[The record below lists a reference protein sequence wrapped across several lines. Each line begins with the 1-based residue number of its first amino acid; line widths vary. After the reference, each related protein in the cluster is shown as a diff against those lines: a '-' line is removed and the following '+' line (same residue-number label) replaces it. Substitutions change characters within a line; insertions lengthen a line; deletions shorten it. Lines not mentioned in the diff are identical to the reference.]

1 MSIILKKKKGLLT
14 PKSHAPN
21 SSQILGSLGIGSVIG
36 AGASLNKELSID
48 IVIEES
54 IERLIMEKLLLHSKR
69 QVRGFDYFTSYCLIE
84 GKKEVKT
91 LFLKRR
97 SWKSFITIERKEM
110 ISSGAMPEEF
120 VKFLKKKRCRKV
132 KIDRNQLEKNI

>member
-14 PKSHAPN
+14 PKSHAQK
-21 SSQILGSLGIGSVIG
+21 SSQILGSLGAGSILGV
-36 AGASLNKELSID
+36 SLNKELAIDSI
-48 IVIEES
+48 IEES
-54 IERLIMEKLLLHSKR
+54 IQRLIMEKMLLHSTR
-69 QVRGFDYFTSYCLIE
+69 QVRGFDYFVSYCLMSGE
-84 GKKEVKT
+84 KEVKS

-97 SWKSFITIERKEM
+97 AWKNFIAIERKEM

-132 KIDRNQLEKNI
+132 KINREQLENNI

>member
-14 PKSHAPN
+14 PKSHAPKA
-21 SSQILGSLGIGSVIG
+21 SQILGSLGMGSVL
-36 AGASLNKELSID
+36 GASLNKELAIESI
-48 IVIEES
+48 IEES
-54 IERLIMEKLLLHSKR
+54 IERLIMEKLLLHSTR

-84 GKKEVKT
+84 GSKEVKS

-97 SWKSFITIERKEM
+97 AWKNFIVIERKEM

-132 KIDRNQLEKNI
+132 KIDREQLENNI

>member
-14 PKSHAPN
+14 PKSHAPK
-21 SSQILGSLGIGSVIG
+21 SSQILGSLGAGSILGV
-36 AGASLNKELSID
+36 SLNKELAIDSI
-48 IVIEES
+48 IEES
-54 IERLIMEKLLLHSKR
+54 IQRLIMEKMLLHSTR
-69 QVRGFDYFTSYCLIE
+69 QVRGFDYFVSYCLMSGE
-84 GKKEVKT
+84 KEVKS

-97 SWKSFITIERKEM
+97 AWKNFIAIERKEM

-132 KIDRNQLEKNI
+132 KIDREQLENNI

>member
-14 PKSHAPN
+14 PKSHAPKP
-21 SSQILGSLGIGSVIG
+21 SQILGSLGIGSVIG
-36 AGASLNKELSID
+36 SSLNKELSLD
-48 IVIEES
+48 IIVEES

-69 QVRGFDYFTSYCLIE
+69 QVRGFDYFTSYCLIK

-91 LFLKRR
+91 LFLKKR
-97 SWKSFITIERKEM
+97 SWKSFVTIERKEM
-110 ISSGAMPEEF
+110 ISSGVMPEEF

>member
-14 PKSHAPN
+14 PKSHAPKA
-21 SSQILGSLGIGSVIG
+21 SQILGSLGMGSVL
-36 AGASLNKELSID
+36 GASLNKELAIDSI
-48 IVIEES
+48 IEES
-54 IERLIMEKLLLHSKR
+54 IERLIMEKMLLHSTR

-84 GKKEVKT
+84 GSKEVKS

-97 SWKSFITIERKEM
+97 AWKNFIVIERKEM
-110 ISSGAMPEEF
+110 ISSGAMPHEF

-132 KIDRNQLEKNI
+132 KIDREQLENNI

>member
-14 PKSHAPN
+14 PKSHAPKA
-21 SSQILGSLGIGSVIG
+21 SQILGSLGMGSVL
-36 AGASLNKELSID
+36 GASLNKELAIDSI
-48 IVIEES
+48 IEES
-54 IERLIMEKLLLHSKR
+54 IERLIMEKMLLHSTR

-84 GKKEVKT
+84 GSKEVKS

-97 SWKSFITIERKEM
+97 AWKNFIIIERKEM
-110 ISSGAMPEEF
+110 IASGAMPDEF

-132 KIDRNQLEKNI
+132 KIDREQLENNI

>member
-14 PKSHAPN
+14 PKSHAPKA
-21 SSQILGSLGIGSVIG
+21 SQILGSLGAGSILGV
-36 AGASLNKELSID
+36 SLNKELAIDSI
-48 IVIEES
+48 IEES
-54 IERLIMEKLLLHSKR
+54 IQRLIMEKMLLHSTR
-69 QVRGFDYFTSYCLIE
+69 QVRGFDYFVSYCLMSGE
-84 GKKEVKT
+84 KEVKS

-97 SWKSFITIERKEM
+97 SWKNFISIERKEM

-132 KIDRNQLEKNI
+132 KIDREQLENNI

>member
-14 PKSHAPN
+14 PKSHAPKA
-21 SSQILGSLGIGSVIG
+21 SQILGSLGAGSILGV
-36 AGASLNKELSID
+36 SLNKELAIDSI
-48 IVIEES
+48 IEES
-54 IERLIMEKLLLHSKR
+54 IQRLIMEKMLLHSTR
-69 QVRGFDYFTSYCLIE
+69 QVRGFDYFVSYCLMSGE
-84 GKKEVKT
+84 KEVKS

-97 SWKSFITIERKEM
+97 AWKNFIAIERKEM

-132 KIDRNQLEKNI
+132 KIDREQLENNI